1 MLKLTLLSDSV
12 FPVLKVEVVL
22 VIISQ
27 RQVLFLTIMS
37 VGSLKNLC
45 VCLLVIHANYF
56 RNVCGSRFIL

>member
-1 MLKLTLLSDSV
+1 MVLKLTLLSDSV

-22 VIISQ
+22 ISQ
-27 RQVLFLTIMS
+27 RHVLFLTIMS